1 MDLPQLTPRR
11 PYLLRAFYEWL
22 LDNQLTPHL
31 VVDVT
36 LQDVQVP
43 MEYARDGQIVLN
55 IAPRAVGNLELANDE
70 VRFNARFGGVP
81 RQVSVPLAAVLA
93 IYARENGAGTM
104 FEPEAAY
111 DEDVASLNDDDND
124 ASGFESE
131 TVMSVIDG
139 DKPDNGDDND
149 PDDTPPPPRGGRN
162 KKTGPFGP
170 VLFSGF
176 GISKT
181 ARWWLPYSPQILL
194 PSGLL
199 YVLPLQRAIRRQYLM
214 SQQLQRLWV
223 TPRGQA

>member
-1 MDLPQLTPRR
+1 MEMSQLSPRR
-11 PYLLRAFYEWL
+11 PYLLRAFSEWL

-36 LQDVQVP
+36 LEGVRVP

-81 RQVSVPLAAVLA
+81 RQVYVPLAAVLA

-111 DEDVASLNDDDND
+111 DGDAISLNDDDES
-124 ASGFESE
+124 APSESE

-139 DKPDNGDDND
+139 DKPDNSDDND
-149 PDDTPPPPRGGRN
+149 PADDPPPRGGRPALRVV
-162 KKTGPFGP
+162 K
-170 VLFSGF
+170 
-176 GISKT
+176 
-181 ARWWLPYSPQILL
+181 
-194 PSGLL
+194 
-199 YVLPLQRAIRRQYLM
+199 
-214 SQQLQRLWV
+214 
-223 TPRGQA
+223 